1 MSSVRSTLF
10 STLHVCFAIVVLDN
24 HQVILYFFVMASL
37 KAFLPTL
44 ASILASTPDALY
56 SRQRALINLGLL
68 PTRKGRGPG
77 SGVELS
83 ADTLAVLLIAGLCS
97 ETLAETDQRVG
108 AICGA
113 TDWDSKTTYREAVA
127 AALLERQGQV
137 GETQVLAVDSE
148 KAIRV
153 FQRLDGSDGEVFYRV
168 AKDSGFNVEPNPPI
182 ERVLRIRPV
191 TLERI
196 RAALREFEGTTQ

>member
-1 MSSVRSTLF
+1 
-10 STLHVCFAIVVLDN
+10 VVLDN
-24 HQVILYFFVMASL
+24 HYIFLYLLMMASL

-44 ASILASTPDALY
+44 APILATTPDALY

-68 PTRKGRGPG
+68 ATRKGRGPG

-83 ADTLAVLLIAGLCS
+83 ADSLAVLLIACLCS
-97 ETLAETDQRVG
+97 ETLAETDQRVV

-113 TDWDSKTTYREAVA
+113 TDWDSRTTYREAVA
-127 AALLERQGQV
+127 ATLSEQHGQI
-137 GETQVLAVDSE
+137 GQTRALAVDSQ

-153 FQRLDGSDGEVFYRV
+153 FQRLDGLNEEVVYRV
-168 AKDSGFNVEPNPPI
+168 AKDRRFNDEPSRPI
-182 ERVLRIRPV
+182 ERVLEIRLA

-196 RAALREFEGTTQ
+196 RAALRNSLSEGTTQ